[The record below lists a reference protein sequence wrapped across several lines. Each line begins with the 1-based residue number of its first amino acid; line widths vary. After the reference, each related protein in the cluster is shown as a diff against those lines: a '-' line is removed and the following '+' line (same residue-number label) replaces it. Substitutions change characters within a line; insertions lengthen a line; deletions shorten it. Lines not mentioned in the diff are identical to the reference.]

1 MYEYEEIKE
10 SEGKAYAKSIK
21 AIFKSTSAKNAI
33 GIDDLFTV
41 IAKKYL
47 DPQYVDNSNLN
58 KEEMQMSSNK
68 ITLQK
73 KIIMMLFEQRLAI
86 AN

>member
-10 SEGKAYAKSIK
+10 SEAKAYAKSIK

-58 KEEMQMSSNK
+58 KEEMQMSNNK

-73 KIIMMLFEQRLAI
+73 KNNYDVIRTKTC
-86 AN
+86 NC